1 MLLLMLCIFI
11 NGLYYHAHASAFERI
26 GIQSS
31 FQAAWK
37 PKEAPYMMN
46 NHQFNQLADKAQTK
60 HQPQTLAQW
69 YVQAAPEVADVDLPI
84 EPRNATARDD
94 VDWGKE

>member
-1 MLLLMLCIFI
+1 
-11 NGLYYHAHASAFERI
+11 
-26 GIQSS
+26 
-31 FQAAWK
+31 
-37 PKEAPYMMN
+37 MMN
-46 NHQFNQLADKAQTK
+46 NHQFNQLADKAQIKHTK